1 MTPYGLFSRIFLR
14 NPFHWSHP
22 HKHTGLY
29 NAKAFQILFVYFGS
43 CSCLGVCEGPRMTY
57 IGLLCVVHCCLGIS
71 RCFEQAD
78 GPCRCKTSAVDQR
91 LPGCSGTTFF
101 NKRHRNPLK
110 CYMLHCSLCSLHDLR
125 SWA

>member
-1 MTPYGLFSRIFLR
+1 MVCFLGYFYEIPSIGAIRINTQVCITPKRFKFDLF
-14 NPFHWSHP
+14 
-22 HKHTGLY
+22 
-29 NAKAFQILFVYFGS
+29 ILVV